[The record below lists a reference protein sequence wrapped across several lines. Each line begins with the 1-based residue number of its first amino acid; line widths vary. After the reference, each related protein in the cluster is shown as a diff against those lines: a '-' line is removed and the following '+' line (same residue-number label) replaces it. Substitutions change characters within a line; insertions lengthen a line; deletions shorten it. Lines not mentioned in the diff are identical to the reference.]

1 MNRNE
6 IKGLTALELKEM
18 QDNNESFVIIDVRE
32 PDETEICSIG
42 GINIPLGLL
51 DQHVAEIP
59 RDKMAVMMC
68 RSGKRSYMATLFLQQ
83 EHNFEN
89 LYNLN
94 GGIIAYARD
103 VDDSLTLYWSAE
115 CPPVLKLP

>member
-6 IKGLTALELKEM
+6 VKVVTALELKEM
-18 QDNNESFVIIDVRE
+18 QDNNENFVIIDVRE
-32 PDETEICSIG
+32 EDETQICSIG
-42 GINIPLGLL
+42 GINIPLGKI
-51 DQHVAEIP
+51 DKEVDKIP

-83 EHNFEN
+83 EHDFEN

-94 GGIIAYARD
+94 GGIVAYARD
-103 VDDSLTLYWSAE
+103 VDDSLTLY
-115 CPPVLKLP
+115 

>member
-6 IKGLTALELKEM
+6 VKGLSVQELKEM
-18 QDNNESFVIIDVRE
+18 QDDKADFIIIDVRE
-32 PDETEICSIG
+32 PDEIKICSIG
-42 GINIPLGLL
+42 GVNIPLATI
-51 DQHVAEIP
+51 DQNVDQIP
-59 RDKMAVMMC
+59 KDKMAVMLC

-83 EHNFEN
+83 EHEFEN

-103 VDDSLTLYWSAE
+103 IDPELTLY
-115 CPPVLKLP
+115 

>member
-6 IKGLTALELKEM
+6 VKGLNVQELKEM
-18 QDNNESFVIIDVRE
+18 QDEGVDFVIIDVRE
-32 PDETEICSIG
+32 PNELEICSLG
-42 GINIPLGLL
+42 GINIPLAAI
-51 DQHVAEIP
+51 DQNVDKIP
-59 RDKMAVMMC
+59 KDKMAVMLC

-83 EHNFEN
+83 EYEFEN

-103 VDDSLTLYWSAE
+103 IDPELTLY
-115 CPPVLKLP
+115 

>member
-6 IKGLTALELKEM
+6 VKGVSVQELKEM
-18 QDNNESFVIIDVRE
+18 QDNKEDFVIVDVRE
-32 PDETEICSIG
+32 DYELEKCSLG
-42 GINIPLGLL
+42 GIHIPVALIDKSV
-51 DQHVAEIP
+51 DQIP
-59 RDKMAVMMC
+59 KDKMVIMLC

-83 EHNFEN
+83 EYNYDN

-103 VDDSLTLYWSAE
+103 IDKSLQLY
-115 CPPVLKLP
+115 

>member
-6 IKGLTALELKEM
+6 VKGVSVQELKEM
-18 QDNNESFVIIDVRE
+18 QDNKENFVILDVRE
-32 PDETEICSIG
+32 PHELEKCSLG
-42 GINIPLGLL
+42 GIHIP
-51 DQHVAEIP
+51 VASIDKNVDKIP
-59 RDKMAVMMC
+59 KDKMVVMLC

-83 EHNFEN
+83 EYNYDN

-103 VDDSLTLYWSAE
+103 IDKSLQLY
-115 CPPVLKLP
+115 

>member
-6 IKGLTALELKEM
+6 VKGVSVQELKEM
-18 QDNNESFVIIDVRE
+18 KDSNENFVIIDVRE
-32 PDETEICSIG
+32 PDETEICSLG
-42 GINIPLGLL
+42 GINIPMGLI
-51 DQHVAEIP
+51 DKNIDKIP
-59 RDKMAVMMC
+59 TDKMAVMVC

-83 EHNFEN
+83 EHNLEN

-103 VDDSLTLYWSAE
+103 IDKSITLY
-115 CPPVLKLP
+115 